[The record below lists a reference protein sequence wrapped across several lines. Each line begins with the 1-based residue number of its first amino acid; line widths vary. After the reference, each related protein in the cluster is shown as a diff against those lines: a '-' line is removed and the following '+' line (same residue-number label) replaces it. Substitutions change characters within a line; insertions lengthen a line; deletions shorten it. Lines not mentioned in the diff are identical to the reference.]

1 MLLWYVLPFPA
12 CIYFGHLTDT
22 LSLRAD
28 VPTAKFGDAL
38 RQQVEERLN
47 FFETGAP
54 PSKNADAIRKVL
66 DQLALD
72 DDDEEVDAA
81 DVAEPVLPLIEAE
94 PSKKDKKRKRRSDDM
109 DVDEDDGE
117 PVKKVKLSKEEKG
130 GVAGK
135 RPEGAGA
142 VTPKVREEK
151 KKVNKS
157 KEVAK
162 RNLAKKK
169 ELEAAKEKDTEMADA

>member
-117 PVKKVKLSKEEKG
+117 PVKKVKLSKEEKK
-130 GVAGK
+130 ALK
-135 RPEGAGA
+135 
-142 VTPKVREEK
+142 KEK
-151 KKVNKS
+151 KKEHKERDDAEVSVTARVFTS
-157 KEVAK
+157 K
-162 RNLAKKK
+162 L
-169 ELEAAKEKDTEMADA
+169 ELN